1 MHTEVPDVAVHPL
14 FAQEFRNRVFTGR
27 QRGFHREFD
36 PAFAELL
43 GGSGNNF
50 LFLAALAVNRSLDC
64 SNNALIALYFRA
76 NNAEPVPRE
85 FETLGLL
92 VLGGFGASIH
102 IDI

>member
-1 MHTEVPDVAVHPL
+1 MHTEVPDVAIHPL
-14 FAQEFRNRVFTGR
+14 FTQEFRNRVFTGL

-43 GGSGNNF
+43 GDSGNNF
-50 LFLAALAVNRSLDC
+50 LLLAALAVDRSFDC
-64 SNNALIALYFRA
+64 SNNALVALYFHA

-85 FETLGLL
+85 FETLCFL